1 MAKTKLKKDGV
12 AKVKKTIQLSFD
24 YNGETITIDC
34 LGGKSKKI
42 RVEFMELI
50 NSKTQL
56 PIFTNIN
63 ATPVDVKPV

>member
-1 MAKTKLKKDGV
+1 MAKKNNANAV
-12 AKVKKTIQLSFD
+12 AKVKKTIRLSFD
-24 YNGETITIDC
+24 YNGETISIDC

-63 ATPVDVKPV
+63 ATPVDATPVQ